1 VRPMS
6 EHPPIVVNVA
16 DAPEIER
23 KIGEHWGAVFKI
35 LTPGMRP
42 RGGSLGVNLMR
53 VPKGRT
59 TTPFHTH
66 ACEDEVFYILSGR
79 GVLRYGDELI
89 ELRVGDCVSCAAGTG
104 IAHQIANP
112 HDEELVYLAIGTHAP
127 HEVCTYPD
135 SGKILVRTLQKVGRL
150 EPLPYMDGEPTRPK
164 VFDLIER
171 G

>member
-1 VRPMS
+1 MS
-6 EHPPIVVNVA
+6 EQPPIVVNVA

-23 KIGEHWGAVFKI
+23 KIGEHWGAAFKI

-66 ACEDEVFYILSGR
+66 ACD
-79 GVLRYGDELI
+79 DELF

-104 IAHQIANP
+104 VAHQIANP

-135 SGKILVRTLQKVGRL
+135 SGKVMVRTLQKVGRL
-150 EPLPYMDGEPTRPK
+150 EPLPYMEGEPARPK
-164 VFDLIER
+164 VFDLIASEPQPSIPPKT